1 MLCVLI
7 TLVFPLLLISQE
19 VAKKGSFSVS
29 REGRSGLEI
38 QFQLPQWSL
47 DSKTGNGEELKE
59 IKIADTPYLFI
70 DDTETLPIF
79 STLISIPA
87 RGGVK
92 VRITDEQGREQS
104 GIKASFDNLLQCERA
119 KGQYAAALYP
129 ESNFEVSEPQVLRD
143 QRVVSLNVFPFQ
155 YDQSAK
161 KLLIKDKLNISI
173 EFTSDAAANELDA
186 PAMDSPIFE
195 KIYQSMILNYS
206 PSRTASYASPRILVI
221 YGNLNDSVYLAK
233 VNEFVNWKRQKGFIV
248 DAVSTAV
255 TGTANTSIKTYIQNA
270 YNNTATR
277 PDYIVLIGDTT
288 TGNMPVASNDT
299 YMDYKYTLLAGTD
312 NLGDALIGRI
322 SVETTEQLV
331 NYMGKLMKLER
342 DIDASNAS
350 WLNRMVLVGDTA
362 SSGISTIYT
371 NQYISDVAS
380 QVNPSYTYT
389 TQYNGSPSSTIINA
403 AINQGVVFYNYRG
416 YIGMSGWPSS
426 IASLNNGN
434 KLFHAVFITCNTGTF
449 GGSTSTTETVVRQG
463 TAAAGGGAITA
474 IGMATSSTHTP
485 MNNCL
490 NVGIFHN
497 LYPEGAR
504 EMGSAMLCG
513 KLYLYSVY
521 GVSHPQQ
528 AIDFSMYCN
537 LMGDP
542 TCTVYV
548 GVPDL
553 FDTTVPTT
561 LPVGSP
567 NLSLHVKN
575 DAQQAVAG
583 ASVTFTN
590 ASGVQVRGFTDDH
603 GDVLLNIPSTVNDSL
618 MVTIS
623 KDDYKPQVS
632 KIMIAATG
640 GIVYDSAVIDDDTAS
655 GNGDGVIN
663 AGELI
668 NLYAAL
674 HNTGSSSISL
684 AGVASCVDPYVTLIE
699 YDRITYGAI
708 AAGGYGEN
716 ESPIQFSIAPDCPEG
731 HQFTLQL
738 ALSAVGGSW
747 TVYVPLTVRGA
758 QLVMQSY
765 TFEGST
771 GNVVNPGNSFPL
783 TFTLNNSG
791 IANLANV
798 SGVLRSFDNYFVI
811 QDSLGSFGSIN
822 AGATVTNGS
831 NTFNIY
837 ARSGCV
843 DGMTIPLELYLYTA
857 EGYAQTISLSLTI
870 GQTTVTDP
878 LGQDAYGYFIFDQGD
893 TGYTQHPSYQ
903 WVPIAPAEGGSGTLL
918 NLTDPGNGADEG
930 DQVGAV
936 SITTVTLPFAFTF
949 YGRSYTQA
957 SISSNGFISFGSSLD
972 GDWRNWRLPGPGGP
986 NPMLAVF
993 WDDLDLVVGTSG
1005 VYTYYNSSLHYYVVE
1020 WYNMISGYNDT
1031 SHETFQAIL
1040 YDPTYYGTQTNDG
1053 KIKLQ
1058 YQTFNNVD
1066 LGDGDT
1072 YPHGGYCTIG
1082 IKDHT
1087 GTVGLEY
1094 TYNNTYPTAAATLG
1108 NNTSLFISTREL
1120 LSDEPHL
1127 VIQQVNLTDG
1137 NANNILEAGESASM
1151 SIQLRNSGLTGAT
1164 SVNAVLSSTDPYVT
1178 INNANSA
1185 FNNIPSEG
1193 SATSLSNYTFT
1204 VSNTCPNEHQIV
1216 FTLTVTGSGNT
1227 WIYNFVQ
1234 TVKTPVLSIGNL
1246 AIDDISGD
1254 NDNSLDP
1261 GETATITIPISNS
1274 GEVASLAGSAT
1285 LQTDTTGI
1293 TVVTGSLPF
1302 ASIAAGAT
1310 RNVVF
1315 TISAASTVTIGTLA
1329 NMVFN
1334 ATAGV
1339 ITCSST
1345 QYVEIGAPT
1354 EITIGTGTATQSYP
1368 LDRYYNYGA
1377 HEVIYLAS
1385 EITTAGMIKS
1395 IGFYKASGSEVNPID
1410 GVHIYMKHTTATS
1423 LTSGD
1428 YSLDGYTQVFNGS
1441 FPNAT
1446 ESGWMEVNLDSMYS
1460 YNGIQNLSILI
1471 VKDYQ
1476 QWVSNYP
1483 MWSYSTSTATR
1494 ARQERNDNAAP
1505 TTLAATNN
1513 LPNIKVKIFPNAGTL
1528 YPPQNLAATVAHHL
1542 VQLTWAAPV
1551 SGTPTSYRVF
1561 RNSTQIAQ
1569 VSGFSYNDQ
1578 AVVNNVSYNYYVVA
1592 VYASGTSDPCTS
1604 IAVTPIAQPATSFT
1618 AIPGNSIVRLQWAV
1632 PVLGTPTAYNV
1643 YRNDTLFTTE
1653 STLLFNDV
1661 DVVNGT
1667 TYSYYVK
1674 AVYSGEESAAT
1685 NTIQVMPQNSS
1696 SSSVVIGTDT
1706 SITLSNYASPINIT
1720 YKSSHGQS
1728 IYTMA
1733 ELNAAGIYGPVS
1745 ITQLGF
1751 YIATAPNL
1759 ALPNFVVRL
1768 KHTTA
1773 TDVSAW
1779 QNSTS
1784 LTTVYS
1790 ATSYMPVAG
1799 DWDML
1804 TLSTPFLWNGTD
1816 NILVDTAF
1824 GLVSAWSQTGTV
1836 QYSSLTNGYR
1846 YTWSDTIDQTNLF
1859 TGGSAVSRRP
1869 NIKFT
1874 TANTQ
1879 GSASISLSA
1888 TTLTFGNVQIGTT
1901 STRNVTIQNT
1911 GNYLLAG
1918 YIEIPAGYTL
1928 VANGTRSSGNPE
1940 RNPDAND
1947 LRFAIAEGG
1956 SQVFTL
1962 SLTPTVES
1970 NYNGTLVVHSNGT
1983 NNPVANITVT
1993 GAGYFPTLA
2002 APTATVTHTGSNTV
2016 ISWSAVPNAASYKV
2030 YRSSTPD
2037 GTYSLIGTTGLLQF
2051 TDSTLDKAFYYIK
2064 ASSVAPAK

>member
-1 MLCVLI
+1 MLCVLL
-7 TLVFPLLLISQE
+7 TLVFPMLLISQE
-19 VAKKGSFSVS
+19 IAKKGSFSIS

-104 GIKASFDNLLQCERA
+104 GIKTSFDNLLNGERA
-119 KGQYAAALYP
+119 RGQYAAALYP
-129 ESNFEVSEPQVLRD
+129 ESNIEVSAPQVLRD

-161 KLLIKDKLNISI
+161 KLLIKDKLHIAI
-173 EFTSDAAANELDA
+173 EFTSDASPNELEA
-186 PAMDSPIFE
+186 PASNSPVFE
-195 KIYQSMILNYS
+195 QIYQSMILNYS
-206 PSRTASYASPRILVI
+206 PSRNATLASPRILVI
-221 YGNLNDSVYLAK
+221 YGNLNDSVYLGK
-233 VNEFVNWKRQKGFIV
+233 VNEFVNWKRQKGYIV

-342 DIDASNAS
+342 DIDVNTAS

-380 QVNPSYTYT
+380 QVNPSYSYT

-403 AINQGVVFYNYRG
+403 AINQGVAFYNYRG

-426 IASLNNGN
+426 ISSLNNGSR
-434 KLFHAVFITCNTGTF
+434 LFHAVFITCNTGTF

-463 TAAAGGGAITA
+463 TSAAGGGAITA

-497 LYPEGAR
+497 LYPEGGR

-537 LMGDP
+537 LIGDP
-542 TCTVYV
+542 TCAVYV
-548 GVPDL
+548 GVPDV
-553 FDTTVPTT
+553 FDTTVPAT
-561 LPVGSP
+561 LPAGSP

-618 MVTIS
+618 MVTIA

-632 KIMIAATG
+632 KIMIAAAG
-640 GIVYDSAVIDDDTAS
+640 GIVYDSAVIDDDTAT

-674 HNTGSSSISL
+674 HNTSSSAVSL
-684 AGVASCVDPYVTLIE
+684 AGIASCVDPYITLIE

-716 ESPIQFSIAPDCPEG
+716 ESPIQFSVAPDCPEG

-738 ALSAVGGSW
+738 ALSSVGGSW

-765 TFEGST
+765 SFVGST
-771 GNVVNPGNSFPL
+771 GNVVNPGNSFPM

-811 QDSLGSFGSIN
+811 QDSLGSFGTIN
-822 AGATVTNGS
+822 AGATATNGS

-843 DGMTIPLELYLYTA
+843 DGMIIPLELYLYTA
-857 EGYAQTISLSLTI
+857 EGYAQTISLSITI

-918 NLTDPGNGADEG
+918 PLTDPGNAYDEG
-930 DQVGAV
+930 DQTNAV
-936 SITTVTLPFAFTF
+936 AITTVTLPFTFNF

-957 SISSNGFISFGSSLD
+957 SISSNGFIAFGSTQD
-972 GDWRNWRLPGPGGP
+972 ADWRNWRLPGPGGP
-986 NPMLAVF
+986 NPMIAVF
-993 WDDLDLVVGTSG
+993 WDDLDLVTGTSG

-1020 WYNMISGYNDT
+1020 WYNMVSGYNDT
-1031 SHETFQAIL
+1031 SYETFQAIL

-1094 TYNNTYPTAAATLG
+1094 TYNNVYPTAAATLG
-1108 NNTSLFISTREL
+1108 NNTALFISTREL

-1127 VIQQVNLTDG
+1127 VIQQVNVSDG

-1151 SIQLRNSGLTGAT
+1151 SIQLRNTGLTGAT
-1164 SVNAVLSSTDPYVT
+1164 GVNAVLSSSDPYVT

-1185 FNNIPSEG
+1185 FSNIPAEG

-1246 AIDDISGD
+1246 AIDDIGGD
-1254 NDNSLDP
+1254 SDNSLDP
-1261 GETATITIPISNS
+1261 GESATITIPITNS
-1274 GEVASLAGSAT
+1274 GEVASLAGTAT

-1293 TVVTGSLPF
+1293 TVVNGSIPF
-1302 ASIAAGAT
+1302 ASIAAGAS
-1310 RNVVF
+1310 RNVAF
-1315 TISAASTVTIGTLA
+1315 TISAASTVAIGTLA
-1329 NMVFN
+1329 NMVMN

-1345 QYVEIGAPT
+1345 QFVEIGAPT
-1354 EITIGTGTATQSYP
+1354 EITIGAGTATQSYP

-1377 HEVIYLAS
+1377 HEAIYLAS

-1395 IGFYKASGSEVNPID
+1395 IGFYKASGADINAIE

-1428 YSLDGYTQVFNGS
+1428 YSLDGYTQVYSGT

-1446 ESGWMEVNLDSMYS
+1446 ESGWMEVNLNTMYA
-1460 YNGIQNLSILI
+1460 YNGIQNLSILC
-1471 VKDYQ
+1471 VKDFQ

-1483 MWSYSTSTATR
+1483 MWNYSTTTSSR

-1513 LPNIKVKIFPNAGTL
+1513 LPNLKVKIFPNAGIL
-1528 YPPQNLAATVAHHL
+1528 YPPQNLAGTVAHHL
-1542 VQLTWAAPV
+1542 VQLSWTAPV
-1551 SGTPTSYRVF
+1551 S
-1561 RNSTQIAQ
+1561 
-1569 VSGFSYNDQ
+1569 
-1578 AVVNNVSYNYYVVA
+1578 
-1592 VYASGTSDPCTS
+1592 
-1604 IAVTPIAQPATSFT
+1604 
-1618 AIPGNSIVRLQWAV
+1618 
-1632 PVLGTPTAYNV
+1632 GTPTAYNV
-1643 YRNDTLFTTE
+1643 YRNGSLFTTE

-1685 NTIQVMPQNSS
+1685 STIQVMPQAASS
-1696 SSSVVIGTDT
+1696 NTVIIGTGT
-1706 SITLSNYASPINIT
+1706 ANTANNAASPINIT

-1733 ELNAAGIYGPVS
+1733 ELNAAGIYGPVT
-1745 ITQLGF
+1745 ITHLGF
-1751 YIATAPNL
+1751 NIATVPNL
-1759 ALPNFVVRL
+1759 ALPSFVVRM
-1768 KHTTA
+1768 KHTTD
-1773 TDVSAW
+1773 TDVATWQTSA
-1779 QNSTS
+1779 NM
-1784 LTTVYS
+1784 TTVYT
-1790 ATSYMPVAG
+1790 AASYMPTAG
-1799 DWDML
+1799 GWDML
-1804 TLSTPFLWNGTD
+1804 TLSTPFVWNGTD
-1816 NILVDTAF
+1816 NLVVDTAF
-1824 GLVSAWSQTGTV
+1824 GLVSAWSQTGTL
-1836 QYSSLTNGYR
+1836 QYTSLNNGYR

-1859 TGGSAVSRRP
+1859 TGGSVVARRP
-1869 NIKFT
+1869 NIRFT
-1874 TANTQ
+1874 TAGTQ
-1879 GSASISLSA
+1879 GSANISLSA
-1888 TTLTFGNVQIGTT
+1888 TTLAFGNVQIGTT
-1901 STRNVTIQNT
+1901 STRNLTIQNT

-1928 VANGTRSSGNPE
+1928 AANGTRSAGDHERTPE
-1940 RNPDAND
+1940 TGD
-1947 LRFAIAEGG
+1947 LRFAIAEGA

-1962 SLTPTVES
+1962 TFSPSAES
-1970 NYNGTLVVHSNGT
+1970 SYNGTMVVHSNGT

-1993 GAGYFPTLA
+1993 GAGYFPSLA
-2002 APTATVTHTGSNTV
+2002 VPTATIVHNGTSTV
-2016 ISWSAVPNAASYKV
+2016 ISWASVPNAASYKV

-2037 GTYSLIGTTGLLQF
+2037 GTYTLIGTTGQLQY
-2051 TDSTLDKAFYYIK
+2051 TDTTLDRAFYYVK